1 MDRRGFTLGAAGLV
15 ALSACGAAP
24 RAPLPAADAATFRP
38 QPNPAYDAWVAAF
51 RGRAAAQGI
60 SAATLEAAFSNAGF
74 VPEVIERDRNQAE
87 FKRSLEDY
95 LALVAPEDKI
105 AFGRTVV
112 ARLSGTLSA
121 IADRYGVPAQ
131 IIGAVWGVESYF
143 GTRRGEIPVVSAT
156 STLAFDGRRGRF
168 FEANLIEALR
178 ILQRG
183 DTTPAQLRGSW
194 AGAMGHT
201 QFIPTTYALHAVD
214 FDGDGRR
221 DVWSDDPTDALAST
235 ANFLR
240 ENGWRPGLPWGVEVR
255 LPGGFD
261 TRGTGR
267 GNRRPTSAWR
277 SLGVVPARGG
287 ALPELGDAAL
297 LTPSGTTGP
306 AFLVSRN
313 FDTILRYNPSENYG
327 LGVGILSDR
336 LTGAGPLV
344 GDFGPDATG
353 LRQSERKALQAG
365 LNRAGFDAGSPDGV
379 IGDKTRAA
387 IAAFQRARG
396 LPVTGVPSR
405 ELLAQL

>member
-24 RAPLPAADAATFRP
+24 RAPLPAADAASFRP
-38 QPNPAYDAWVAAF
+38 QPNAAYDAWVAAF

-60 SAATLEAAFSNAGF
+60 DARVLDVAFRDAGF
-74 VPEVIERDRNQAE
+74 IPEVIERDRNQAE

-95 LALVAPEDKI
+95 LALVAPEEKVAVGRSEI
-105 AFGRTVV
+105 ARRR
-112 ARLSGTLSA
+112 ATLA
-121 IADRYGVPAQ
+121 AVADRYGVPAS
-131 IIGAVWGVESYF
+131 IVGAIWGVESYF
-143 GTRRGEIPVVSAT
+143 GTRRGTVPVVSAT

-201 QFIPTTYALHAVD
+201 QFIPTTYALYAVD
-214 FDGDGRR
+214 FTGDGRR

-235 ANFLR
+235 ANFLSR
-240 ENGWRPGLPWGVEVR
+240 SGWRAGLPWGVEVR
-255 LPGGFD
+255 LPQGFD

-267 GNRRPTSAWR
+267 GNRRPTAAWR
-277 SLGVVPARGG
+277 GLGVVPARGG
-287 ALPELGDAAL
+287 ALPDLGEAAL
-297 LTPSGTTGP
+297 LAPEGAGGP

-313 FDTILRYNPSENYG
+313 FDAILRYNPSENYG

-336 LTGAGPLV
+336 LAGAGPLV

-353 LRQSERKALQAG
+353 LRLEERKALQAG
-365 LNRAGFDAGSPDGV
+365 LNSAGFDAGNPDGV
-379 IGDKTRAA
+379 IGDRTRSA

-396 LPVTGVPSR
+396 LPVTGTPSR
-405 ELLAQL
+405 DLLAQL